1 MLNMVKNTKTLNMT
15 LVQTK
20 EKDLLNSWDCIKIGI
35 QQWASITDQ
44 SNVAQSKCLFFFIS
58 YLINN
63 SSTQRKKVCQRQYLQ
78 SLVMLERAVL
88 SYSSLHVDIWSW
100 RFSPVLSREP
110 LSSACLEY
118 EYISLSCFY
127 QQWGPLDLK
136 ALDFYVS
143 HTFQLPKGDDASTAL
158 Q

>member
-20 EKDLLNSWDCIKIGI
+20 EKDLLSSWDCIKIGI

-44 SNVAQSKCLFFFIS
+44 SNVAQSKCLFFLSLTWSITHP
-58 YLINN
+58 L
-63 SSTQRKKVCQRQYLQ
+63 REKKYLQ

-88 SYSSLHVDIWSW
+88 SYSSLHVDVWSW

-143 HTFQLPKGDDASTAL
+143 HTFQLSKGDDASTAL